1 MALNNFLCKEYPRN
15 LKDKIISML
24 LRKCPEHVGF
34 KTGCFVLSLWLL
46 AGEFLTVFVEK
57 PSEISIK
64 MTTMDETIFPA
75 ISVCLIDGVDVN
87 LMEENGYHYS
97 YDYLTGKFV
106 GIYRTFEDSPF
117 FGWSGINSAEPM
129 ELMNN
134 TILVKIKSSI
144 IV

>member
-1 MALNNFLCKEYPRN
+1 M
-15 LKDKIISML
+15 
-24 LRKCPEHVGF
+24 
-34 KTGCFVLSLWLL
+34 LSLWLL

-87 LMEENGYHYS
+87 LMEENGYHS
-97 YDYLTGKFV
+97 TYDYFTGKFV
-106 GIYRTFEDSPF
+106 GIYKTFEDSPF

-129 ELMNN
+129 ERMND
-134 TILVKIKSSI
+134 TILAKNKSPIKVQYIIHEDETIFKGFGTVKPMNPF
-144 IV
+144 

>member
-34 KTGCFVLSLWLL
+34 KTVCFSLSLWLL
-46 AGEFLTVFVEK
+46 AGEFLTIFVEK

-87 LMEENGYHYS
+87 LMEENGYHS
-97 YDYLTGKFV
+97 TYDYFTGQFAA
-106 GIYRTFEDSPF
+106 IYKTFDYLF
-117 FGWSGINSAEPM
+117 Y
-129 ELMNN
+129 L
-134 TILVKIKSSI
+134 LV
-144 IV
+144 